1 LKNIDQSRSKAGD
14 MISKGRQTIAERAR
28 ILPIL
33 KRFPDKRA
41 ALRCLFGESS
51 SFQSLCDDYRDC
63 LAALKYW
70 EQSISE
76 EAPALARVYAELLG
90 ELEQEVR
97 QYLEQEQAPG

>member
-1 LKNIDQSRSKAGD
+1 MS
-14 MISKGRQTIAERAR
+14 SKGHQTIAERAR

-41 ALRCLFGESS
+41 ALWCLFGESS

-76 EAPALARVYAELLG
+76 EGPALARVYAELLG

-97 QYLEQEQAPG
+97 QYLEQGQAPGLKP